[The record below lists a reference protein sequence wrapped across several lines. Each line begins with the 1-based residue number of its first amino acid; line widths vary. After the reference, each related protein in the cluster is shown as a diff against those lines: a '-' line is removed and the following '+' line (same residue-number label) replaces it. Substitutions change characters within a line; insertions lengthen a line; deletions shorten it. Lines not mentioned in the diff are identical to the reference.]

1 MDDLNKGGDPI
12 NAPAAT
18 ASVAET
24 VTLTKAELDEIK
36 HKADVS
42 SQNFERAKKAEEDL
56 KALREQGLS
65 APSQE
70 VWSDEGKLL
79 AQRIEA
85 MERENSQLKE
95 ARALEQVK
103 AKYPI
108 LGEKMAEFEQFK
120 LQYPSYASENIA
132 KLFLVENGLLGVEP
146 ERKGLEK
153 PTGGPRTSAPIG
165 MTLEDVDNLRQTN
178 FQLYKSKLLSGE
190 IKV

>member
-1 MDDLNKGGDPI
+1 MDESNKGGDPI

-18 ASVAET
+18 APVAET
-24 VTLTKAELDEIK
+24 VTLTKAEADELK

-85 MERENSQLKE
+85 VERENAQLKE
-95 ARALEQVK
+95 GRALEQIK

-108 LGEKMAEFEQFK
+108 LGERMAEFEQFK
-120 LQYPSYASENIA
+120 LQYPSYNPENVA
-132 KLFLVENGLLGVEP
+132 KLFLVENDLLNVEP
-146 ERKGLEK
+146 KRKGLET

-165 MTLEDVDNLRQTN
+165 MTLEDIDNLRQTN
-178 FQLYKSKLLSGE
+178 FPLYKAKLLSGE